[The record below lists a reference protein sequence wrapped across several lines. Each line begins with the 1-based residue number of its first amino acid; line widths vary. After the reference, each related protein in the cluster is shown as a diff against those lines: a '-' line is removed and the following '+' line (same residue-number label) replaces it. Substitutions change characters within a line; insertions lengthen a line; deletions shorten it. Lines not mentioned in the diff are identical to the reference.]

1 MSTKNWHKPSKHK
14 DKKFSFLRYN
24 LIKYTNIL
32 NIFSKITN
40 TKNHI
45 LVSFNYTL
53 IIVHA
58 ITQFF
63 PLFSFSAKEISFKQ
77 TKHRELIRQ
86 AKESVFGSTY
96 FAKIL
101 VYFFLLSN
109 QSFWSRT
116 TVSNMHLVHSKS
128 KIRSGDTLEYTI
140 IFKQINNH
148 KTKDNGLDKFYSKL

>member
-1 MSTKNWHKPSKHK
+1 LKIEGRRMSTKNWHKPSKHK

-101 VYFFLLSN
+101 AYFFLLSN
-109 QSFWSRT
+109 QSF
-116 TVSNMHLVHSKS
+116 
-128 KIRSGDTLEYTI
+128 
-140 IFKQINNH
+140 
-148 KTKDNGLDKFYSKL
+148 